1 MSMMGLGLT
10 IAILIAAFAVFAG
23 AIFISRK
30 PVEPGQVRMIPYG
43 GVQFLAIAVVLVTAA
58 HLITLLT
65 GTPLIGRS
73 GF

>member
-1 MSMMGLGLT
+1 MMGLELT
-10 IAILIAAFAVFAG
+10 IAILFAAFAVFAG

-43 GVQFLAIAVVLVTAA
+43 GIQFLAIAVVLVAAA
-58 HLITLLT
+58 HLISLLT
-65 GTPLIGRS
+65 GTPLVGRS

>member
-1 MSMMGLGLT
+1 MGLELT
-10 IAILIAAFAVFAG
+10 LAILIAAFAVFAG

-43 GVQFLAIAVVLVTAA
+43 GIQFLAIAVVLVAAA
-58 HLITLLT
+58 HLISLLT
-65 GTPLIGRS
+65 GTPLVGRS

>member
-1 MSMMGLGLT
+1 MGLELT
-10 IAILIAAFAVFAG
+10 IVILFIACAVFAG
-23 AIFISRK
+23 AIFINRK

-43 GVQFLAIAVVLVTAA
+43 GLQFLAIVAILVTLA

-65 GTPLIGRS
+65 GIPLIGRS

>member
-1 MSMMGLGLT
+1 MGLELT
-10 IAILIAAFAVFAG
+10 IAILFIACAVFAG
-23 AIFISRK
+23 AIFMSRR

-43 GVQFLAIAVVLVTAA
+43 GLQFFAIAVVLVTAA

>member
-1 MSMMGLGLT
+1 MGLELT
-10 IAILIAAFAVFAG
+10 IAILVVACAVFVG

-30 PVEPGQVRMIPYG
+30 PAEPGRVRMIPYG
-43 GVQFLAIAVVLVTAA
+43 GLQFLAIAAILVTAA

>member
-1 MSMMGLGLT
+1 MMGLGLT
-10 IAILIAAFAVFAG
+10 AAILIAAFAVFAG

-43 GVQFLAIAVVLVTAA
+43 GIQFLAIAVVLVTAA

>member
-1 MSMMGLGLT
+1 MMGLGLT

>member
-1 MSMMGLGLT
+1 MMGLGLT
-10 IAILIAAFAVFAG
+10 VAILAAAFAIFAG
-23 AIFISRK
+23 AIFFSRK

-43 GVQFLAIAVVLVTAA
+43 GLQFLAIAVVLVTAA

-65 GTPLIGRS
+65 GEPLIGRS

>member
-1 MSMMGLGLT
+1 MGLELT
-10 IAILIAAFAVFAG
+10 LAILFAAFAVFAG

-43 GVQFLAIAVVLVTAA
+43 GIQFLAIAVVLVTAA
-58 HLITLLT
+58 HLISRLT
-65 GTPLIGRS
+65 GTPLVGRS

>member
-1 MSMMGLGLT
+1 MMGLELT
-10 IAILIAAFAVFAG
+10 IAILVVAFAVFAG

>member
-1 MSMMGLGLT
+1 MGLALT
-10 IAILIAAFAVFAG
+10 LTILIAAFAVFAG

-43 GVQFLAIAVVLVTAA
+43 GIQFLAIAVVLVTVA
-58 HLITLLT
+58 HLISLFT
-65 GTPLIGRS
+65 GTPLVGRS

>member
-1 MSMMGLGLT
+1 MMGLELT
-10 IAILIAAFAVFAG
+10 LAILVAAFAVFAG

-43 GVQFLAIAVVLVTAA
+43 GIQFLAIAVVLVTAA
-58 HLITLLT
+58 HLISLLT
-65 GTPLIGRS
+65 GTPLVGRS